1 MTCNGSGLRETLLS
15 SVATD
20 ESAQSSKRKSDL
32 EKWAALLAAGVAQV
46 GAQST
51 PAGFGTPPEAWHGDV
66 EAMTPDSPG
75 DVSPSAGCEN
85 QPQTHAVTNGSGDD
99 LAENQ
104 LQVRVQ
110 VADVGELALVVER
123 SQDGVKLQISAQDH
137 GILRAMAAEKEAL
150 ASALAGAGL
159 ANASIAFVEMDRVG
173 INLAQQRLNPSTQT
187 RIRREDKN
195 QESLLQQQP
204 RRKSRK
210 LNMVG

>member
-15 SVATD
+15 SGAPD
-20 ESAQSSKRKSDL
+20 DAAQSSKRKSDL
-32 EKWAALLAAGVAQV
+32 EKWAALLAVGVAQV
-46 GAQST
+46 GSQST

-75 DVSPSAGCEN
+75 DAAPSAASEN
-85 QPQTHAVTNGSGDD
+85 QPQNRVVTSGSSED
-99 LAENQ
+99 LADNQ

-110 VADVGELALVVER
+110 LADVGELALVVER

-137 GILRAMAAEKEAL
+137 GILQAMAAEKEAL
-150 ASALAGAGL
+150 ASALAGAGHTI
-159 ANASIAFVEMDRVG
+159 ASIAFVEMDRVG